1 MTHNTQ
7 DRDALTTLDTRVLIE
22 EATRMLSGLIN
33 PTPTEHMAQALL
45 QRLIE
50 LRDTGQYYHEEDL

>member
-1 MTHNTQ
+1 MTHSTQ
-7 DRDALTTLDTRVLIE
+7 DRDALATLDTRLLIE

-50 LRDTGQYYHEEDL
+50 LRDIGQYYHEEDM